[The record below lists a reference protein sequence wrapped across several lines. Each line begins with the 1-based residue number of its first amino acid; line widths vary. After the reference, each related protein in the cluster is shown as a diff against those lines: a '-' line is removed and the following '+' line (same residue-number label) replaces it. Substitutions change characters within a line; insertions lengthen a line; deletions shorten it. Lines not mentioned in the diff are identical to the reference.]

1 MQRFSI
7 AEEKR
12 ISQEIELQ
20 SYLNNLIIE
29 EKKRWTSHVKII
41 FFSQQVSGIEVLFT
55 CFSSVIISHLHLND
69 SYDWY

>member
-1 MQRFSI
+1 MLSYYYLQRFNI

-29 EKKRWTSHVKII
+29 EKKRWTD
-41 FFSQQVSGIEVLFT
+41 FFS
-55 CFSSVIISHLHLND
+55 
-69 SYDWY
+69 

>member
-29 EKKRWTSHVKII
+29 EKKRWTSHVKIN
-41 FFSQQVSGIEVLFT
+41 FFS
-55 CFSSVIISHLHLND
+55 
-69 SYDWY
+69 

>member
-1 MQRFSI
+1 MNFHMAALKLSASKVSQRDLSKMLSYYNNYYYLQRFSI

-29 EKKRWTSHVKII
+29 EKKR
-41 FFSQQVSGIEVLFT
+41 
-55 CFSSVIISHLHLND
+55 
-69 SYDWY
+69 

>member
-1 MQRFSI
+1 MLSYYNDYYYLQRFSI

-29 EKKRWTSHVKII
+29 EKKR
-41 FFSQQVSGIEVLFT
+41 
-55 CFSSVIISHLHLND
+55 
-69 SYDWY
+69 